1 VARSVRDDL
10 NIGVWTIDMRL
21 QDKGD
26 FFEALGEATGVLKD
40 WIEDGDVRETYCQ
53 ITAFYRLD
61 TYGGFNK
68 VQSILIPHS
77 WAYGYGSAYVE
88 GSM

>member
-26 FFEALGEATGVLKD
+26 FFEALGEATGVPKD
-40 WIEDGDVRETYCQ
+40 WIEECDVRETYCQ
-53 ITAFYRLD
+53 ITALYRLD

-68 VQSILIPHS
+68 VQPIFMPHS